1 MSWRWPGF
9 GKQAPKPPGSQRRAG
24 KRRDSDSAQEERK
37 PEIREFFGHYR
48 EKLTEAGPLSR
59 RLDDNLQRVKTEFS
73 DWSDLVVRKTT
84 VGERQIRVA
93 VCYVASIVDSK
104 SIAQSIL
111 WPLGEDSRELGET
124 AYYSPGATLTRI
136 KGMGVSIGD
145 LADVKD
151 FETLAMAVLTGKCVI
166 LVDGISQAV
175 AADVRQPPSRN
186 VTEPSAETIIRGSRE
201 AFTESIETN
210 IGLIRKR
217 LKTPDL
223 KLKTMEVGRRSKTK
237 IALMYLEGVVNPGLV
252 EEVVKRING
261 IDIDV
266 ILESGYIEQ
275 FIEDNWLSPFP
286 QCEATERPDMIVA
299 AIAQGKVVLLTDG
312 SPMVLEIPSTLNN
325 LMHSPEDIYQRWIV
339 ASTVRFL
346 RFVATLISLTL
357 PSFYIALTSYH
368 PEMLP
373 TELALTIGA
382 ARQGVPFPSFVEAFI
397 MELALELLRE
407 AGIRLPAPMGQTVG
421 IVGGLVVGEAAVR
434 AGLVSPAMVVVVAT
448 TAIASFAIP
457 NYGASIAFRLNRFW
471 LMICTTVL
479 GLYGFMLGLLVV
491 LSHLSGLKTFGVS
504 YMSPFAP
511 LSLSALRDTIVRLP
525 LFTLRRRASYLRPVD
540 TTTMDKV
547 RDDPTKRGGSEWG

>member
-1 MSWRWPGF
+1 M
-9 GKQAPKPPGSQRRAG
+9 
-24 KRRDSDSAQEERK
+24 
-37 PEIREFFGHYR
+37 
-48 EKLTEAGPLSR
+48 
-59 RLDDNLQRVKTEFS
+59 KTEFS

-111 WPLGEDSRELGET
+111 WPLGKT
-124 AYYSPGATLTRI
+124 AASWGNRLLFPWSHFNAI

-421 IVGGLVVGEAAVR
+421 IVGGLVVGEAAVQ

-504 YMSPFAP
+504 YMSPFCTFEP
-511 LSLSALRDTIVRLP
+511 LGSAGYYRAASPVYPSASGQLSKT
-525 LFTLRRRASYLRPVD
+525 S
-540 TTTMDKV
+540 
-547 RDDPTKRGGSEWG
+547 GHHNHG